1 MVSIIL
7 DADCNE
13 VELPSVLEN
22 VVDLLEAGG
31 VSESSI
37 VSADINCG
45 SIRVDLTMESA
56 ESAAAVEALVSSAR
70 GFNVSIDGVTFAA
83 SLAAQEVDGLA
94 GNSQQDNGKG
104 NGGGVAGSVV
114 GALLAVAVLIG
125 GAYFYKRR
133 VDEANSI
140 TEMQNKPI
148 GAANYTFGNVS
159 AAEAA
164 AGSTADNDVAKSMA
178 MSTFAASSGSGS
190 GSGNYD
196 GAAGESQYHEA
207 TSTEVAVHSDAQYHM
222 ATPTNYVGGSSGD
235 AQYHEASS
243 SDLPSSSEAQYHM
256 AAPTGLPIH
265 APASPADYR
274 VVAGALAS
282 TASPANDYALPEGY
296 LTMSADSD
304 DGGGGLDTA
313 RSSMMSETSFGLSA
327 QGSFKVSSVRRV
339 NPLRIESDAPGE
351 ECEVMPS
358 LMGTVMEEDADVGG
372 RSGPSGTNGDP
383 AAFPRMERRVSLVD
397 EEELLFVTRVSE
409 AGLPGNKDDAG
420 GSSGTG
426 SRTNHNR
433 DADIIAGNRSAPPKH
448 IDENAFV
455 RKAGGGFRLASVRK
469 TQSAAVA
476 NEADTVGAATM
487 DVAAE
492 A

>member
-1 MVSIIL
+1 ML
-7 DADCNE
+7 K
-13 VELPSVLEN
+13 N

-104 NGGGVAGSVV
+104 NGGGVAGGVV

-148 GAANYTFGNVS
+148 GAANYTFGNVP

-178 MSTFAASSGSGS
+178 MSTFAASS

-222 ATPTNYVGGSSGD
+222 ATPTN
-235 AQYHEASS
+235 
-243 SDLPSSSEAQYHM
+243 
-256 AAPTGLPIH
+256 
-265 APASPADYR
+265 
-274 VVAGALAS
+274 
-282 TASPANDYALPEGY
+282 
-296 LTMSADSD
+296 
-304 DGGGGLDTA
+304 
-313 RSSMMSETSFGLSA
+313 
-327 QGSFKVSSVRRV
+327 
-339 NPLRIESDAPGE
+339 
-351 ECEVMPS
+351 
-358 LMGTVMEEDADVGG
+358 
-372 RSGPSGTNGDP
+372 
-383 AAFPRMERRVSLVD
+383 
-397 EEELLFVTRVSE
+397 
-409 AGLPGNKDDAG
+409 
-420 GSSGTG
+420 
-426 SRTNHNR
+426 
-433 DADIIAGNRSAPPKH
+433 
-448 IDENAFV
+448 
-455 RKAGGGFRLASVRK
+455 
-469 TQSAAVA
+469 
-476 NEADTVGAATM
+476 
-487 DVAAE
+487 
-492 A
+492 